1 MAYMMYMT
9 VKGQKQGVFKGGSP
23 RHGKD
28 FIPLLGYE
36 WQMETPRDAASG
48 LPTGKRTHGPVVV
61 VKLIDAASPLFLNAL
76 SQNEN
81 LVSVEIE
88 FVGTT
93 AEGTEL
99 IDFRV
104 SLTNA
109 TVVSLRD
116 SVATADSGGPPVD
129 TRRLERIAFT
139 FQKIEETWLPGGTS
153 ASDDWTID
161 A

>member
-1 MAYMMYMT
+1 MYMT
-9 VKGQKQGVFKGGSP
+9 VKGQKQGDFKGDSP

-28 FIPLLGYE
+28 SILLLGYE

-48 LPTGKRTHGPVVV
+48 LPTGKRTHSPVVV
-61 VKLIDAASPLFLNAL
+61 VKQIDAASPLFLNAL

-88 FVGTT
+88 FVST
-93 AEGTEL
+93 AADGREQV
-99 IDFRV
+99 DFRV

-116 SVATADSGGPPVD
+116 SVATADTGGPAVD

-139 FQKIEETWLPGGTS
+139 FQKIEETWLPGSTS

-161 A
+161 V